1 MKNNVKI
8 TQDYGIRSD
17 GTQFI
22 LTQRKLVDPTKAP
35 GYKAQEGEA
44 PPPIRETWVDI
55 GWYSQRTVGLNALID
70 RVRMLVV
77 SESDIGNLADLT
89 FILRETTAEI
99 IGAINAGLLPEISVK
114 IGA

>member
-44 PPPIRETWVDI
+44 PPIRETWVDI
-55 GWYSQRTVGLNALID
+55 GWYSQRTVGLTALID

-77 SESDIGNLADLT
+77 SESDVSNLADMAYVLS
-89 FILRETTAEI
+89 ETTAEI
-99 IGAINAGLLPEISVK
+99 VAAINAGLSPEINVK